1 MDISLI
7 VQHSSSRAAHVGR
20 KRGIE
25 SVGIYF
31 DKSRPLGFELETSGS
46 DTVLATL
53 YQLVAPKS
61 LS

>member
-7 VQHSSSRAAHVGR
+7 VQHSSSRAAYVGR

-53 YQLVAPKS
+53 Y
-61 LS
+61 